1 MQNEEDEIPSSE
13 EKPIF
18 SEARFNNHLKSNL
31 MHLSKNLYLNRTD
44 PLYYEKI
51 LRYSDPKS
59 PEAHYH
65 LAQKY
70 EKAGDTVKALLHYQE
85 AAKDSSSA
93 FYANAR
99 DSIRR
104 VNNKINPL
112 QTLSRSNPPIL
123 VEVPRRMPKSSK
135 ILLTSII
142 LFNLVLLLS
151 LLNIDT
157 LRSVVSSVKHAS
169 VGMDVIY
176 ETVDVPYLI
185 YINSDMPI
193 DKIEKTMYTRAS
205 EMGKQKPNLNIQ
217 LYGISTTN
225 PTLIGKIVPLS
236 GEHLKAASF
245 VVAQYNASVDTAVKI
260 QFRNTETQ
268 KPAESQK
275 PIDPVPPL
283 TMAASNI
290 VRTAL
295 QSYIAEN
302 KTPPSQINHLLS
314 SFPNNYLSFIPNES
328 QSGSNQVVETFDGN
342 GGWVYKPSAKELSL
356 MFYPNTLDE
365 LSAQQIPFS
374 PIEIVIS
381 KKDFVLK
388 VITDH
393 YVLASKSVGLGKEDR
408 TPDGEFIIQ
417 DRVLKPLGQHPLVYG
432 VAGLSMGRYAIHGTY
447 DASSINSNKSLG
459 CVRVANADL
468 LDIFPLTPK
477 GASVHIASVLPPAEK
492 TNAKQTN
499 AEQAAGKEPLL
510 FLDASKL
517 FPKQKPQI
525 IESSSKIYHWLG

>member
-1 MQNEEDEIPSSE
+1 MQNEEDEIRSSE

-18 SEARFNNHLKSNL
+18 NEARFNNHLKSNL
-31 MHLSKNLYLNRTD
+31 IHIRKNLYLNRTD

-70 EKAGDTVKALLHYQE
+70 EKAGHSIKALLHYQE
-85 AAKDSSSA
+85 AAKDSFSP
-93 FYANAR
+93 FYGNAR

-104 VNNKINPL
+104 LNNKKNPIH
-112 QTLSRSNPPIL
+112 TISRSIQPIL
-123 VEVPRRMPKSSK
+123 AELPSRMHRSSK

-142 LFNLVLLLS
+142 LFNLILLLS

-157 LRSVVSSVKHAS
+157 LRSVISSVKHAS

-193 DKIEKTMYTRAS
+193 AKIEKTLYTRAS

-225 PTLIGKIVPLS
+225 PILNGKIVPLS

-245 VVAQYNASVDTAVKI
+245 VVAQYNASIDTAVKI

-268 KPAESQK
+268 KPAEPQK
-275 PIDPVPPL
+275 PSDPVPPL
-283 TMAASNI
+283 VIAASNI

-295 QSYIAEN
+295 QSYIADN
-302 KTPPSQINHLLS
+302 KTPPGQIERLLS
-314 SFPNNYLSFIPNES
+314 GFPNNYLSFIPNEAR
-328 QSGSNQVVETFDGN
+328 SGSNQVVDKFDGH

-365 LSAQQIPFS
+365 LSAKQIPFS
-374 PIEIVIS
+374 PIKIVIS
-381 KKDFVLK
+381 KKDYKLK
-388 VITDH
+388 VITNH
-393 YVLASKSVGLGKEDR
+393 FVLASKSVGLGKEDR

-417 DRVLKPLGQHPLVYG
+417 DRVLNPLGQHPLIYG
-432 VAGLSMGRYAIHGTY
+432 KAGLSMGRYAIHGTY
-447 DASSINSNKSLG
+447 DESSIRSNKSLG
-459 CVRVANADL
+459 CVRIANADL
-468 LDIFPLTPK
+468 LGIFPFTPK
-477 GASVHIASVLPPAEK
+477 GASVHITSLKEQ
-492 TNAKQTN
+492 TIAKQTN
-499 AEQAAGKEPLL
+499 AEKATGEKPLL
-510 FLDASKL
+510 LLDASKL

-525 IESSSKIYHWLG
+525 MERSPKIYHWLG